1 MIDVLIVGG
10 GPAGISA
17 AIYLQ
22 RFKYKVTVIAK
33 DYGAL
38 GQSTHIENYYGFEQP
53 ISGKTLIE
61 TGINQ
66 AKRLGVDVHENEEV
80 LSILGFDPFIVKSNK
95 TEYKA
100 KTVLLATGL
109 NRPNLRVKGFQ
120 ALSGKGISF
129 CGICDGFL
137 YRKKRL
143 GLIGAGDFMAE
154 ELDVLKNFT
163 QDLTIFTNGETLKV
177 DSEGFQV
184 VTEPIIEFLGT
195 DLLSGIKTAQKTYDL
210 DGVFIAAGTP
220 SASDFAVRI
229 GAFVTPKNEIEVD
242 NNFATNIPGLYAAG
256 DCVGGLYQIAKAV
269 SDGAQVALSINKYIK
284 AKTS

>member
-17 AIYLQ
+17 AVYLQ

-33 DYGAL
+33 DHGAL
-38 GQSTHIENYYGFEQP
+38 GQSTHIENYYGFENP
-53 ISGKTLIE
+53 ISGQELIE
-61 TGINQ
+61 TGMKQ
-66 AKRLGVDVHENEEV
+66 AIRLGVDVHQNEEV
-80 LSILGFDPFIVKSNK
+80 LSILGSDPFIVKTNK
-95 TEYKA
+95 AEYTSKV
-100 KTVLLATGL
+100 VLLATGL

-163 QDLTIFTNGETLKV
+163 QDLTIFTNGEPLKV

-184 VTEPIIEFLGT
+184 VTEPILEFLGS
-195 DLLSGIKTAQKTYDL
+195 DLLTGLKTAKATYDL

-242 NNFATNIPGLYAAG
+242 KNFATNVLGLYAAG
-256 DCVGGLYQIAKAV
+256 DCVGGLLQIAKAV
-269 SDGAQVALSINKYIK
+269 SDGAQVALSINKYLK
-284 AKTS
+284 SKTS